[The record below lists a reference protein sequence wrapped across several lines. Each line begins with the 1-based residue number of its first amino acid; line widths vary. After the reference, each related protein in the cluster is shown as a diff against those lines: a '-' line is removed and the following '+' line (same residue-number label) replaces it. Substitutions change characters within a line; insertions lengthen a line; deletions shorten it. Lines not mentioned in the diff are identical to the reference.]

1 MGEGALNATDVGQE
15 ITEHRHHADEHGGG
29 TKHDR
34 RTTIVEAVLLSLVTM
49 LAAWS
54 GYASAKWGTEA
65 QLTLARASAA
75 RTESSKVNL
84 EASEQRNFDSSTFDA
99 WFTAFTAGN
108 DGAMVIAERRFRPE
122 FDVAFRAWIATNPE
136 TNADAPPGPTY
147 MEEYA
152 QPGIERSKDLDAKAD
167 GLYAEGATA
176 GRNADNYV
184 RTTVLLASVLFLVG
198 ISGHF
203 RVPAA
208 RYGLIGIGT
217 LLLVLAI
224 SIIAASPAPPA

>member
-1 MGEGALNATDVGQE
+1 MGEGALNATEVGQE
-15 ITEHRHHADEHGGG
+15 ITEHRHHAEEHGGG

-34 RTTIVEAVLLSLVTM
+34 RITVVEAVLLSLVTM

-65 QLTLARASAA
+65 QLSLARASTA

-99 WFTAFTAGN
+99 WFTAYTAGN
-108 DGAMVIAERRFRPE
+108 QGAMVIAERRFRPE
-122 FDVAFRAWIATNPE
+122 FDVAFKAWIATSPE

-147 MEEYA
+147 MPEYE
-152 QPGIERSKDLDAKAD
+152 QPGVQEAKDLDEKAD
-167 GLYAEGATA
+167 ELYAEGATA
-176 GRNADNYV
+176 GKNADNYV

-203 RVPAA
+203 RVRAA
-208 RYGLIGIGT
+208 RFGLVGLGGVIMLFAVV
-217 LLLVLAI
+217 LLL
-224 SIIAASPAPPA
+224 STPTPP